1 MMAIISL
8 VHPMSCIVL
17 IVKLL
22 LNVTVDVEYTE
33 HTIMDV
39 MMVIQTLDA
48 MHVSR

>member
-33 HTIMDV
+33 LTIMDV
-39 MMVIQTLDA
+39 MMVIQTLDV